1 VFFFLGRNPR
11 IEYNGGMYHVI
22 SRGNNR
28 EHILKEPSDKQYFID
43 QMKEFKNPLGLKIFG
58 YVLMDN
64 HYHFLLQ
71 TTNKPLHTIM
81 HQLNNRYSKY
91 FNRKYLRSG
100 HVFEG
105 RYKVMLVLDERYL
118 LELVRYIHQNPVRAK
133 MCSRVNEYPWSSDIF
148 YRKNDGSLVD
158 IDLVLDT
165 LSEERSVAIK
175 MYTECI
181 DQVSE
186 NTVNYEKG
194 KVIGEDTL
202 SVKNSSKVKYE
213 GRKTLDELLLL
224 SGASPNDLIL
234 LKQGSRKRYLTPYKI
249 NFIQSSMGEK
259 YPLSEIGRTI
269 GMSGPAVYDLVMRY
283 KLKVNGARHSVIK

>member
-1 VFFFLGRNPR
+1 MGRNPR

-28 EHILKEPSDKQYFID
+28 EHILKESSDKQYFID
-43 QMKEFKNPLGLKIFG
+43 QMKEFKNPFGLKIFA

-91 FNRKYLRSG
+91 FNKKYLRSG

-105 RYKVMLVLDERYL
+105 RYKAILVLDERYL
-118 LELVRYIHQNPVRAK
+118 LELVRYLHQNPVRAK
-133 MCSRVNEYPWSSDIF
+133 MCSKVDEYPWSSDIF
-148 YRKNDGSLVD
+148 YRKNDESLVD
-158 IDLVLDT
+158 IGLVLDT

-181 DQVSE
+181 DQIPE

-194 KVIGEDTL
+194 KGIDEDT
-202 SVKNSSKVKYE
+202 SPVMNSSKVKYE
-213 GRKTLDELLLL
+213 ERKTLDELLLL

-234 LKQGSRKRYLTPYKI
+234 LKQGSRKRHLTPYKL
-249 NFIQSSMGEK
+249 NFIQSSIEEK
-259 YPLSEIGRTI
+259 YSLSEIGRVI
-269 GMSGPAVYDLVMRY
+269 GMSSPAVYDLVMRY
-283 KLKVNGARHSVIK
+283 KLKV

>member
-1 VFFFLGRNPR
+1 MGRNPR

-28 EHILKEPSDKQYFID
+28 DHILKESSDKQYFID
-43 QMKEFKNPLGLKIFG
+43 QVKELKNPLGLKIFG

-91 FNRKYLRSG
+91 FNKKYLRSG

-105 RYKVMLVLDERYL
+105 RYKAILVLDERYL
-118 LELVRYIHQNPVRAK
+118 LELVRYLHQNPVRAK
-133 MCSRVNEYPWSSDIF
+133 MCSRVDEYPWSSDIF
-148 YRKNDGSLVD
+148 YRKNDERLVD
-158 IDLVLDT
+158 IGLVLDT

-181 DQVSE
+181 DQIPE

-194 KVIGEDTL
+194 KVIGEDT
-202 SVKNSSKVKYE
+202 SPVMNSSKVKYE
-213 GRKTLDELLLL
+213 ERKTLDELLLL

-234 LKQGSRKRYLTPYKI
+234 LKKGSRKRHLTPYKL
-249 NFIQSSMGEK
+249 NFIQSSIEEK
-259 YPLSEIGRTI
+259 YSLSKIGRVI
-269 GMSGPAVYDLVMRY
+269 GMSSPAVYDLVLRY
-283 KLKVNGARHSVIK
+283 KLKINGARHMVIK